1 MRAHH
6 PKGRLL
12 PALERNILKYRALE
26 MMIILFEVEHL
37 KEFVVAAVQATDD
50 LRHPSQPRIPNTSKN
65 KYERA
70 WAALIADEILTKAE
84 SDEIQRL
91 VHYRNDIGHRVHEL
105 TYDLSREPIA
115 QDFVESRD
123 DIPFKVA
130 KYDYNARQR
139 IKYYSSMIQENIGRK
154 YVFPLSF
161 NRLLFEA
168 ADKTYEQ
175 ELRRLGRKIVRQLAL
190 RKKQIEELSREL
202 ASEDVSAAGFSQ
214 LYKKK
219 NGTLTTRGVE
229 ICYRLFDHDRSTLA
243 VAHFLRISYR
253 AAAHRR
259 RAWERGRVRGAG
271 KGSRRLHAAT
281 TSTRARVPG

>member
-26 MMIILFEVEHL
+26 MVIILFEVEHL
-37 KEFVVAAVQATDD
+37 KEFVVAAVQATDE
-50 LRHPSQPRIPNTSKN
+50 LRDRSQPRIPKTAKN

-70 WAALIADEILTKAE
+70 WAALVADEILTNAE
-84 SDEIQRL
+84 SDEIKHL
-91 VHYRNDIGHRVHEL
+91 VGYRNDIGHRVHEL

-115 QDFVESRD
+115 QDFVELRD
-123 DIPFKVA
+123 NIPFKIA
-130 KYDYNARQR
+130 KYDYNARQKN
-139 IKYYSSMIQENIGRK
+139 KYYSDKIQENIGRK
-154 YVFPLSF
+154 YAFPLSF
-161 NRLLFEA
+161 DRLLFDA

-175 ELRRLGRKIVRQLAL
+175 ELRRLDRKIVRQITV
-190 RKKQIEELSREL
+190 RKEQIEGVNREL
-202 ASEDVSAAGFSQ
+202 ASEDASAAGFSS
-214 LYKKK
+214 LYKKR

-259 RAWERGRVRGAG
+259 RAWERAGA
-271 KGSRRLHAAT
+271 
-281 TSTRARVPG
+281 